1 MKYVGFV
8 ILDIIFL
15 GTVIVVTLIAFHGRT
30 TRRTFVG
37 VLCATFT
44 TVMYAAPLSV
54 VVTPFSY
61 NKISIY
67 I

>member
-15 GTVIVVTLIAFHGRT
+15 GTVIVVTLIAFHGHT